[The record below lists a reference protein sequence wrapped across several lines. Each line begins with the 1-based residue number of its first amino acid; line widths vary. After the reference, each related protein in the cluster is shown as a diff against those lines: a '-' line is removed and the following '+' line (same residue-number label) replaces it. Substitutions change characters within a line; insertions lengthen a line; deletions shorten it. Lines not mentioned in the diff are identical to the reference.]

1 MSTQKKD
8 QYRETVPHKS
18 HFVPVSVHTTK
29 IEIPTETDG
38 AAALPEK
45 NFPALYLHWHPELE
59 FFYVEE
65 GEAEF
70 FIENHAFLL
79 KEGDGIFVPPKLMHW
94 ARTKGTVL
102 FHAAVA
108 DPLWLISPHNSE
120 CFQKYMYPVCGGSWK
135 YAVTFTSEKNWQNEI
150 LEQLKFI
157 FSMDEEK
164 IAAKELLIQGTFLMI
179 WQKLYD
185 HHLKSFYPDAKKRRP
200 QLEYLQKSV
209 SYIETHYMEDL
220 TLEELAS
227 QVHLSRGQFCRLFQ
241 AWTGMTPFC
250 YLNRCRVL
258 NSSQMLARSSKKIS
272 EIASLCG
279 FNSISYFNRTF
290 LKITGM
296 TPSSYRNEMAL
307 IQNHEI

>member
-38 AAALPEK
+38 VAALPEK

-65 GEAEF
+65 GEVEF

-79 KEGDGIFVPPKLMHW
+79 KKGDGIFVPPKLMHW

-120 CFQKYMYPVCGGSWK
+120 CFQKYMYPVCSGSG
-135 YAVTFTSEKNWQNEI
+135 KNC
-150 LEQLKFI
+150 
-157 FSMDEEK
+157 
-164 IAAKELLIQGTFLMI
+164 MI
-179 WQKLYD
+179 
-185 HHLKSFYPDAKKRRP
+185 
-200 QLEYLQKSV
+200 
-209 SYIETHYMEDL
+209 I
-220 TLEELAS
+220 
-227 QVHLSRGQFCRLFQ
+227 
-241 AWTGMTPFC
+241 
-250 YLNRCRVL
+250 
-258 NSSQMLARSSKKIS
+258 I
-272 EIASLCG
+272 
-279 FNSISYFNRTF
+279 
-290 LKITGM
+290 
-296 TPSSYRNEMAL
+296 
-307 IQNHEI
+307 